1 LRGNGWRAALQVTV
15 GVGAL
20 ALVIMKSDLRAI
32 SEAIGST
39 QIALLP
45 LAVLASFT
53 VTWLMAYRW
62 KLILGAR
69 GSGLKTPRLFIY

>member
-20 ALVIMKSDLRAI
+20 ALVIMKSDLREI
-32 SEAIGST
+32 YEAIGST

-62 KLILGAR
+62 
-69 GSGLKTPRLFIY
+69 